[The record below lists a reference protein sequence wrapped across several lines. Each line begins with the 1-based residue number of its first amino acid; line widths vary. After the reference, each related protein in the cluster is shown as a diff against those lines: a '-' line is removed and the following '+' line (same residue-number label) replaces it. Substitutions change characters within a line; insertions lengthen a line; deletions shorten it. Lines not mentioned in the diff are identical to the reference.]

1 MKYPSGMAIG
11 EAADQLEQEEL
22 QEKKRLLYHQ
32 VTYPVNRRTPVNVN
46 VRTLTL
52 FMARMPP
59 QSSMYCLR
67 SFSRY
72 SKTSVRDLSVCTMSW
87 RVTEED
93 SSG

>member
-1 MKYPSGMAIG
+1 MAIG
-11 EAADQLEQEEL
+11 EAADELEQEEL
-22 QEKKRLLYHQ
+22 QEKRNYKDTIGLTQPQFNL
-32 VTYPVNRRTPVNVN
+32 P
-46 VRTLTL
+46 TLTL

-87 RVTEED
+87 RVTEDENKKD
-93 SSG
+93 EMSG